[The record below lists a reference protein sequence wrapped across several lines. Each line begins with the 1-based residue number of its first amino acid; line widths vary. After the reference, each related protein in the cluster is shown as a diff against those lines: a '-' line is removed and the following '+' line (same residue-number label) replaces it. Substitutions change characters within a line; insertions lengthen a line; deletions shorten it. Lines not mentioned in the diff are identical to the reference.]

1 MNQENAENPAQT
13 GVITLA
19 PPVARDFER
28 LLVEYAELMHSD
40 PEECRAGFA
49 AMTGEA
55 GVRAM
60 NVAGMDQRKLAERM
74 GWR

>member
-1 MNQENAENPAQT
+1 MSDEKQHETALLLTSE
-13 GVITLA
+13 
-19 PPVARDFER
+19 VARDFER
-28 LLVEYAELMHSD
+28 LLVEYAELMHAE

-60 NVAGMDQRKLAERM
+60 NEAVMDHRRFALSM